1 MNIATFSPALTLLFV
16 CALLWILMDVHFRDL
31 TTTQKWLVPLLILLL
46 AVLNHIIRQNL
57 GAAVYGK
64 LIFLTMH
71 LPYFLIFLHLTKCG
85 FVKMGFM
92 ILSAVVFMAPTVL
105 IGNFVKRLFDDSALW
120 LLLSNLITQGL
131 VLLLA
136 QIVFRQGFNYLIK
149 YGDTRFFLRF
159 SVVPLLYYVYL
170 FAAMNLNFSPLNS
183 PGGYVVK
190 SLPTIYVFVFYFLL
204 LRNYKD
210 LDERRNLET
219 ARAALSQ
226 QLDSAKEQLS
236 LLNKQQ
242 EQTAI
247 YQHNMRHHLTAISAS
262 LSAGNLQQAEDYIK
276 KVQADVEG
284 ISVKRF
290 CENELVN
297 LLCSSFVR
305 KAEQQGIRL
314 TVEAKLPQQLSIS
327 DTELCSILSNGL
339 ENALHAVSELE
350 TALKWTEIYCGVQAN
365 KLLIEIKNPYVGEI
379 AMRDGLPVSDR
390 EGHGY
395 GCRSIRTITEQNG
408 GGCVFK
414 AEHGMFVFRGILPLF
429 GLDNDQQGR

>member
-1 MNIATFSPALTLLFV
+1 MNIATFSPALVLLFI
-16 CALLWILMDVHFRDL
+16 CALLWILMDIHFQDL
-31 TTTQKWLVPLLILLL
+31 TKTQKWLVPLLILLL
-46 AVLNHIIRQNL
+46 GVFNHILRLNL
-57 GAAVYGK
+57 GAAAYGK

-71 LPYFLIFLHLTKCG
+71 LPYFLIFLRLTKCG

-92 ILSAVVFMAPTVL
+92 ILSAVVFMAPAVF
-105 IGNFVKRLFDDSALW
+105 IGNFVKRLFDDSALG
-120 LLLSNLITQGL
+120 LLLSNLITYGL

-136 QIVFRQGFNYLIK
+136 QFVFRQGFNYLIK

-170 FAAMNLNFSPLNS
+170 FAAMNLDFSPLNS
-183 PGGYVVK
+183 PGGYVARI
-190 SLPTIYVFVFYFLL
+190 LPTIYVFVFYFLL

-210 LDERRNLET
+210 LDEKRNLET

-226 QLDSAKEQLS
+226 QLTSAKEQLS
-236 LLNKQQ
+236 LLNKAQ

-262 LSAGNLQQAEDYIK
+262 LSAGNPQQAEDYIK
-276 KVQADVEG
+276 KVQADVEA
-284 ISVKRF
+284 ITLKRF

-297 LLCSSFVR
+297 LLCSSFVH
-305 KAEQQGIRL
+305 KAEQQGTQL

-339 ENALHAVSELE
+339 ENALHAVSKLE
-350 TALKWTEIYCGVQAN
+350 TALKWTELYCGIQAN

-379 AMRDGLPVSDR
+379 AMRDGLPISNR

-395 GCRSIRTITEQNG
+395 GCRSIQTIAEQNG

-414 AEHGMFVFRGILPLF
+414 AEHGMFVLRVMLPLSAA
-429 GLDNDQQGR
+429 D